1 MAGGCQEE
9 SVRTKQLFQTGR
21 KLRALMRLAGRRSSP
36 ALLQKHATER
46 DLAGIDASRLRSHES
61 GLRALPLTDVDLQHG
76 QCDPGRRVLHVQV
89 DRDLGF
95 RQGFPRASQSAE
107 GSRGQKVRVRL
118 SRGGGDR

>member
-9 SVRTKQLFQTGR
+9 SVRMGQVFQTGR
-21 KLRALMRLAGRRSSP
+21 KLQALMWLALRRSSP

-46 DLAGIDASRLRSHES
+46 DLAGIDAGRLRSRER
-61 GLRALPLTDVDLQHG
+61 GLRALPFTDVDLQHS
-76 QCDPGRRVLHVQV
+76 QRDPGRRILHLQI

-95 RQGFPRASQSAE
+95 RQGFPRVAQSAE

>member
-1 MAGGCQEE
+1 MTM
-9 SVRTKQLFQTGR
+9 RLFQSLR
-21 KLRALMRLAGRRSSP
+21 KLRALMWLALRSSSP

-46 DLAGIDASRLRSHES
+46 DLPGIDASRLRLRES
-61 GLRALPLTDVDLQHG
+61 GLCALPLTDVDLQHG
-76 QCDPGRRVLHVQV
+76 QCDPGRRILHVQI